1 MKQYYIEY
9 VSDYCNIPK
18 SKLRYYEKKN
28 ILKHIDRDRNNKRLY
43 TDDDIEMIKFI
54 QCLSNL
60 NMPLKEIRKNTD
72 MLYQNKIDVP
82 SILRAHLEFLNEQRN
97 LISTHIYLI
106 EQELQTAM
114 TEWRR
119 KRGVWIKRTMRRVWR
134 VSEWISIRKL

>member
-1 MKQYYIEY
+1 
-9 VSDYCNIPK
+9 
-18 SKLRYYEKKN
+18 

-82 SILRAHLEFLNEQRN
+82 NVLRAHLEFLNEQRN
-97 LISTHIYLI
+97 LISTHICLI
-106 EQELQTAM
+106 KQELQTAM
-114 TEWRR
+114 TERRR
-119 KRGVWIKRTMRRVWR
+119 KRGGCELKER
-134 VSEWISIRKL
+134 

>member
-28 ILKHIDRDRNNKRLY
+28 ILKHIDRDSNNKRLY

-60 NMPLKEIRKNTD
+60 NMPLKEFEKTQICFIKTKQ
-72 MLYQNKIDVP
+72 MSQACY
-82 SILRAHLEFLNEQRN
+82 AH
-97 LISTHIYLI
+97 T
-106 EQELQTAM
+106 
-114 TEWRR
+114 
-119 KRGVWIKRTMRRVWR
+119 
-134 VSEWISIRKL
+134 

>member
-28 ILKHIDRDRNNKRLY
+28 ILKHIDRDSNNKRLY

-72 MLYQNKIDVP
+72 MLYQNQIDVP
-82 SILRAHLEFLNEQRN
+82 SMLSAHLEFLNEQRN
-97 LISTHIYLI
+97 LISTHIDLI

-114 TEWRR
+114 
-119 KRGVWIKRTMRRVWR
+119 
-134 VSEWISIRKL
+134 SD

>member
-1 MKQYYIEY
+1 D
-9 VSDYCNIPK
+9 S
-18 SKLRYYEKKN
+18 
-28 ILKHIDRDRNNKRLY
+28 NNKRLY

-82 SILRAHLEFLNEQRN
+82 SVLRAHLEFLNEQRN
-97 LISTHIYLI
+97 LISKHIDLI

-114 TEWRR
+114 TE
-119 KRGVWIKRTMRRVWR
+119 
-134 VSEWISIRKL
+134 

>member
-18 SKLRYYEKKN
+18 SKLRYYEKNN
-28 ILKHIDRDRNNKRLY
+28 ILKHIHRDSNNKRLY

-72 MLYQNKIDVP
+72 MLYQNQTDVP
-82 SILRAHLEFLNEQRN
+82 SVLRAHLEFLNEQRN
-97 LISTHIYLI
+97 LISKHIDLI
-106 EQELQTAM
+106 EQEIQTAM
-114 TEWRR
+114 TE
-119 KRGVWIKRTMRRVWR
+119 
-134 VSEWISIRKL
+134 

>member
-18 SKLRYYEKKN
+18 SKLRYYEKKS
-28 ILKHIDRDRNNKRLY
+28 ILKHIDRITSVLY

-72 MLYQNKIDVP
+72 MLYQNQIDVP
-82 SILRAHLEFLNEQRN
+82 SVLRAHLEFLNEQRN
-97 LISTHIYLI
+97 LISTHIDLI
-106 EQELQTAM
+106 EQKLQTAM
-114 TEWRR
+114 TE
-119 KRGVWIKRTMRRVWR
+119 
-134 VSEWISIRKL
+134 